1 VNFDFT
7 NIPWPMVLIG
17 LELPAVLAL
26 VDCWFRPDDH
36 FEGGEPGHR
45 GWRRWLVVAVVTV
58 PILVGYLLLIAYYQA
73 VVRRQS
79 STGR

>member
-1 VNFDFT
+1 MNFNFT

-17 LELPAVLAL
+17 LEFPAVLAL

-36 FEGGEPGHR
+36 FDGGEEGHR
-45 GWRRWLVVAVVTV
+45 GWRRWLIVAVVTV
-58 PILVGYLLLIAYYQA
+58 PVLVGFLLLIAYYQS